1 VSFTNFA
8 CDEYNSAYFEL
19 AFNWENGHRETRIV
33 NTDSSGFSR
42 FMLLVPELKN
52 GEKAASLSYKIGS
65 FPYRNCYDLA
75 NYDGT
80 KHSSTDDDFYGQFC
94 LDLYEN
100 PCPVCYPDRKPLSN
114 L

>member
-1 VSFTNFA
+1 MSFTNFA

-33 NTDSSGFSR
+33 NKDSSGFSR

-80 KHSSTDDDFYGQFC
+80 KHSSTDDDFYGQFR